1 MRFLDGG
8 FLPARP
14 AVFDDPEIQKKYP
27 YAKSAQASFE
37 ILKPRPVTP
46 FYPQMSADAIQPAFG
61 QAMAQQ
67 IKPDAGDQ
75 ADGRQD
81 ARDHEGVAR
90 HRSGEGGVDGRQR
103 QARLTGRLAVA
114 GLLGARDGGARRSAP
129 TPGSGCCWPRPPS

>member
-14 AVFDDPEIQKKYP
+14 AVFDDPDIQKKYP

-67 IKPDAGDQ
+67 ITPEQ
-75 ADGRQD
+75 AIKQMADKMR
-81 ARDHEGVAR
+81 ADHEEGVAGSETQVR
-90 HRSGEGGVDGRQR
+90 
-103 QARLTGRLAVA
+103 A
-114 GLLGARDGGARRSAP
+114 G
-129 TPGSGCCWPRPPS
+129 